1 MKSATRALI
10 GFDDRPFMLIGIPA
24 VAAILPFMAKGIYG
38 ETPVEGYLI
47 KVAVGIFFTSIYWFS
62 GRVLCLNLRKRYPG
76 PEHTLR
82 RYLWYALFIVGLIVL
97 MSFVC
102 NHLIFAILNSNGL
115 APVEAK
121 PDSVGIAFLSFVL
134 SVTVMGIYE
143 VAWVVQHWR
152 ESLVEA
158 ERLRREN
165 IQSQLDILKSQVN
178 PHFLFNSLNTLSSL
192 VHENPDLSV
201 EFIQKLSKTY
211 RYVLEIKDREL
222 ISLEEEMECVH
233 AYLFLLRIRFED
245 ALEVEI
251 DIPAPFLQYHVAP
264 LSVQTLIENA
274 IKHNV
279 AARKRPLRIRLH
291 IDAQERLV
299 VVNNLQPKE
308 QNGESTG
315 TGLANIQAR
324 YQLLVRKEVSVTKTA
339 DGFSVAIP
347 LIKLERYASD
357 HH

>member
-1 MKSATRALI
+1 MKNRALI
-10 GFDDRPFMLIGIPA
+10 GFDDRLFMLIGIPLT
-24 VAAILPFMAKGIYG
+24 AAILPFMARNLYG
-38 ETPVEGYLI
+38 DTPGEDYFI
-47 KVAVGIFFTSIYWFS
+47 KVGIGIFFTATYWMI
-62 GRVLCLNLRKRYPG
+62 GRILVLNLRKRYPG

-82 RYLWYALFIVGLIVL
+82 RSLWYALVIVVLIFI

-102 NHLIFAILNSNGL
+102 KTLIFELLTSL
-115 APVEAK
+115 HVAPEDAA

-134 SVTVMGIYE
+134 SVTIMGIYE
-143 VAWVVQHWR
+143 VAWAVTHWKK
-152 ESLVEA
+152 SLVEA

-251 DIPAPFLQYHVAP
+251 DIPDPWLQHHVAP
-264 LSVQTLIENA
+264 LSVQTLLENA

-279 AARKRPLRIRLH
+279 AARKRPLRIRIH
-291 IDAQERLV
+291 VDAQERLV

-308 QNGESTG
+308 QNGDSTG

-324 YQLLVRKEVSVTKTA
+324 YQLLVRKEVTITRTA
-339 DGFSVAIP
+339 DQFSVAIP
-347 LIKLERYASD
+347 LIKLERYAPD